1 MKSNTLKKSSF
12 TLPSSQVS
20 LVTKLKKTLHLKSNT
35 EVVRRA
41 LQELQNKVER
51 QALRQQFVEASR
63 VVREANRQDMAE
75 LDQLAGEG
83 IS

>member
-1 MKSNTLKKSSF
+1 MKSNALKKSSF

-20 LVTKLKKTLHLKSNT
+20 LVLRLKKTLHLKSNT

-51 QALRQQFVEASR
+51 QSLRAQFLEASKA
-63 VVREANRQDMAE
+63 VREANREDLQE
-75 LDQLAGEG
+75 LDQLADEG
-83 IS
+83 LS

>member
-20 LVTKLKKTLHLKSNT
+20 LVTRLKKTLRLKSNT

-51 QALRQQFVEASR
+51 QALRQQFLEASR
-63 VVREANRQDMAE
+63 LVSEANRQDME
-75 LDQLAGEG
+75 DLDRLAGEG
-83 IS
+83 IP